1 MADIEKLH
9 PSQDIERARSKSQI
23 KLEAE
28 PLVQQLRELIENTR
42 KRVASVVSDETSQL
56 YWNVG
61 NAINT
66 FVLQGNRA
74 EYGKQIVATV
84 SRQLAE
90 EYGSGFEV
98 KNVRRMMQF
107 ATEYQDFEI
116 VATLMRQLPWSHFTL
131 LIPIR
136 EPLKRAFYEQMAI
149 TEHWSVRTL
158 REKISSQLYERT
170 AISRQPEETIK
181 HDLALLREE
190 NKMTPNL
197 VFRDPYLLNL
207 FGLKDTYSEKD
218 LESAIVAEMQRF
230 IEELGTDFAFLA
242 RQKRIT
248 IDNED
253 YYIDLLFYH
262 RRLHCLVAIDLKID
276 SFKAAYK
283 GQMELYLRWLEKY
296 ERVEGENAPIGL
308 ILCAGKNDEH
318 VELMHLEESNIRVA
332 EYMTMLPD
340 KKVLEQKLQKAIA
353 YARERMAIQEQAKS
367 EK

>member
-1 MADIEKLH
+1 MADIEKNEQ
-9 PSQDIERARSKSQI
+9 SNSVQI
-23 KLEAE
+23 TVIAE
-28 PLVQQLRELIENTR
+28 PLMQQLRELIENTR

-74 EYGKQIVATV
+74 EYGKQIVVSV
-84 SRQLAE
+84 SRQLVA
-90 EYGSGFEV
+90 EYGSSFEE
-98 KNVRRMMQF
+98 KNLRRMMQF
-107 ATEYQDFEI
+107 ATEYQDFAI
-116 VATLMRQLPWSHFTL
+116 VVTLSRQLPWSHIIT

-158 REKISSQLYERT
+158 RKKIDSQLYERT

-181 HDLALLREE
+181 HDLDLLREE

-230 IEELGTDFAFLA
+230 IEELGSDFAYLA

-340 KKVLEQKLQKAIA
+340 KKILEQKLQKAIA
-353 YARERMAIQEQAKS
+353 YARERIAIQEQANQDPN
-367 EK
+367 

>member
-1 MADIEKLH
+1 MADVEKNKQSH
-9 PSQDIERARSKSQI
+9 SSQI
-23 KLEAE
+23 AVIAE
-28 PLVQQLRELIENTR
+28 PLMQQLRELIENTR
-42 KRVASVVSDETSQL
+42 KRVASVVSDETTQL

-61 NAINT
+61 NAVNT
-66 FVLQGNRA
+66 FVLQGSRA
-74 EYGKQIVATV
+74 EYGKQIVVSV
-84 SRQLAE
+84 SRQLAV
-90 EYGSGFEV
+90 EYGNSFEE
-98 KNVRRMMQF
+98 KNLRRMMQF

-116 VATLMRQLPWSHFTL
+116 VVTLSRQLPWSHIIT

-136 EPLKRAFYEQMAI
+136 EPLKRSFYEQMAI

-170 AISRQPEETIK
+170 AISRKPEKTIK
-181 HDLALLREE
+181 HDIALLRDE
-190 NKMTPNL
+190 NKMTPDM
-197 VFRDPYLLNL
+197 VFRDPYLLHL

-230 IEELGTDFAFLA
+230 IEELGSDFAFLA

-353 YARERMAIQEQAKS
+353 YARERIAIQEQAIS
-367 EK
+367 DL

>member
-1 MADIEKLH
+1 MTDIEKINQ
-9 PSQDIERARSKSQI
+9 SNSSQI
-23 KLEAE
+23 AVIAE
-28 PLVQQLRELIENTR
+28 PLMQQLRELIENTR
-42 KRVASVVSDETSQL
+42 KRVASVVSDETTQL

-61 NAINT
+61 NAVNT
-66 FVLQGNRA
+66 FVLQGSRA
-74 EYGKQIVATV
+74 EYGKQIVVSV
-84 SRQLAE
+84 SRQLTE
-90 EYGSGFEV
+90 EYGSSFEE
-98 KNVRRMMQF
+98 KNLRRMMQF
-107 ATEYQDFEI
+107 STEYQDFEI
-116 VATLMRQLPWSHFTL
+116 VVTLSRQLPWSHIIT

-136 EPLKRAFYEQMAI
+136 EPLKRSFYEQMAI

-181 HDLALLREE
+181 HDIALLRDE
-190 NKMTPNL
+190 NKMTPDM
-197 VFRDPYLLNL
+197 VFRDPYLLHL

-218 LESAIVAEMQRF
+218 MESAIVAEMQRF
-230 IEELGTDFAFLA
+230 IEELGSDFAFLA

-332 EYMTMLPD
+332 EYLTMLPD

-353 YARERMAIQEQAKS
+353 YARERIAIQEDK
-367 EK
+367 K

>member
-1 MADIEKLH
+1 MADIEKNEQ
-9 PSQDIERARSKSQI
+9 SNSIQI
-23 KLEAE
+23 AVIAE
-28 PLVQQLRELIENTR
+28 PLMQQLRELIENTR

-90 EYGSGFEV
+90 EYGNGFDE

-107 ATEYQDFEI
+107 ATEYQDFAI

-131 LIPIR
+131 LIPIH

-158 REKISSQLYERT
+158 RKKIDSQLYERT

-181 HDLALLREE
+181 HDLDLLREE

-230 IEELGTDFAFLA
+230 IEELGSDFAFLA

-262 RRLHCLVAIDLKID
+262 RKLHRLIAIDLKLG
-276 SFKAAYK
+276 SFKAQYK

-296 ERVEGENAPIGL
+296 EMQPGEETPLGLLLCTEGS
-308 ILCAGKNDEH
+308 DEQIS
-318 VELMHLEESNIRVA
+318 LLQLDKSGIRVA
-332 EYMTMLPD
+332 QYLTELPS
-340 KKVLEQKLQKAIA
+340 KEVLLRQLQKSLEA
-353 YARERMAIQEQAKS
+353 AKENMPIDN
-367 EK
+367 EKQ

>member
-1 MADIEKLH
+1 MADIEKNEQ
-9 PSQDIERARSKSQI
+9 SSSVQI
-23 KLEAE
+23 TVIAE
-28 PLVQQLRELIENTR
+28 PLMQQLRELIENTR
-42 KRVASVVSDETSQL
+42 KRVASVVSDEATQL

-74 EYGKQIVATV
+74 EYGKQIVVSV
-84 SRQLAE
+84 SRQLVE
-90 EYGSGFEV
+90 EYGSSFEE
-98 KNVRRMMQF
+98 KNLRRMMQF
-107 ATEYQDFEI
+107 STEYQDFEI
-116 VATLMRQLPWSHFTL
+116 VVTLSRQLPWSHIIT

-136 EPLKRAFYEQMAI
+136 EPLKRSFYEQMAI

-158 REKISSQLYERT
+158 REKISSQLFERT
-170 AISRQPEETIK
+170 AISRKPEETIK
-181 HDLALLREE
+181 HDIALLRDE
-190 NKMTPNL
+190 NKMTPDM
-197 VFRDPYLLNL
+197 VFRDPYLLHL
-207 FGLKDTYSEKD
+207 FGLKDTYSERD

-230 IEELGTDFAFLA
+230 IEELGSDFAFLA

-308 ILCAGKNDEH
+308 ILCADKNDEH

-340 KKVLEQKLQKAIA
+340 KKLLEQKLQKAIA
-353 YARERMAIQEQAKS
+353 YAREKITIQEQN
-367 EK
+367 

>member
-1 MADIEKLH
+1 MADVEKNKQSH
-9 PSQDIERARSKSQI
+9 SSQI
-23 KLEAE
+23 AVIAE
-28 PLVQQLRELIENTR
+28 PLMQQLRKLIENTR
-42 KRVASVVSDETSQL
+42 KRVASVVSDETTQL

-61 NAINT
+61 NAVNT
-66 FVLQGNRA
+66 FVLQGSRA
-74 EYGKQIVATV
+74 EYGKQIVVSV
-84 SRQLAE
+84 SRQLAV
-90 EYGSGFEV
+90 EYGNSFEE
-98 KNVRRMMQF
+98 KNLRRMMQF

-116 VATLMRQLPWSHFTL
+116 VVTLSRQLPWSHIIT

-136 EPLKRAFYEQMAI
+136 EPLKRSFYEQMAI

-170 AISRQPEETIK
+170 AISRKPEETIK
-181 HDLALLREE
+181 HDIALLRDE
-190 NKMTPNL
+190 NKMTPDM
-197 VFRDPYLLNL
+197 VFRDPYLLHL

-230 IEELGTDFAFLA
+230 IEELGSDFAFLA

-353 YARERMAIQEQAKS
+353 YARERIAIQEQSNK
-367 EK
+367 

>member
-1 MADIEKLH
+1 MADIEKKRL
-9 PSQDIERARSKSQI
+9 SASSQI
-23 KLEAE
+23 AIIAE
-28 PLVQQLRELIENTR
+28 PLMQQLRELIENTR
-42 KRVASVVSDETSQL
+42 KRVASVVSDETTQL

-61 NAINT
+61 HAINT
-66 FVLQGNRA
+66 FVLQGSRA

-84 SRQLAE
+84 SRQLSE
-90 EYGSGFEV
+90 EYGSGFEE
-98 KNVRRMMQF
+98 KNVRRMIQF
-107 ATEYQDFEI
+107 ATEYQDIAI
-116 VATLMRQLPWSHFTL
+116 VATLMRQLSWSHFTL
-131 LIPIR
+131 LIPIH
-136 EPLKRAFYEQMAI
+136 EPLKRSFYEQMAI

-158 REKISSQLYERT
+158 RDKISSQLYERT
-170 AISRQPEETIK
+170 AISRKPEEAIK
-181 HDLALLREE
+181 HDIALLREE
-190 NKMTPNL
+190 NKMTPDM
-197 VFRDPYLLNL
+197 VFRDPYLLHL

-340 KKVLEQKLQKAIA
+340 KKLLEQKLQKAIA
-353 YARERMAIQEQAKS
+353 YARERIAIQEMDKPKS
-367 EK
+367 NPND

>member
-1 MADIEKLH
+1 MADIEKNEQ
-9 PSQDIERARSKSQI
+9 SNSVQI
-23 KLEAE
+23 AVIAE
-28 PLVQQLRELIENTR
+28 PLMQQLRELIENTR

-66 FVLQGNRA
+66 FVLQGHRA
-74 EYGKQIVATV
+74 EYGKQIVV
-84 SRQLAE
+84 SVARQLVA
-90 EYGSGFEV
+90 EYGDSFEE
-98 KNVRRMMQF
+98 KNLRRMMQF

-116 VATLMRQLPWSHFTL
+116 VASLIRQLTWTHFIA

-136 EPLKRAFYEQMAI
+136 EPLKRSFYEQMAI
-149 TEHWSVRTL
+149 TEHWSTRTL
-158 REKISSQLYERT
+158 REKIASQLYERT

-181 HDLALLREE
+181 HDLDLLREE

-230 IEELGTDFAFLA
+230 IEELGSDFAFLA

-262 RRLHCLVAIDLKID
+262 RKLHRLIAIDLKLG
-276 SFKAAYK
+276 SFKAQYK

-296 ERVEGENAPIGL
+296 EMQPGEETPLGLLLCTEGS
-308 ILCAGKNDEH
+308 DEQIS
-318 VELMHLEESNIRVA
+318 LLQLDKSGIRVA
-332 EYMTMLPD
+332 QYLTELPS
-340 KKVLEQKLQKAIA
+340 KEVLLRQLQKSLEA
-353 YARERMAIQEQAKS
+353 AKENMPIDN
-367 EK
+367 EKQ